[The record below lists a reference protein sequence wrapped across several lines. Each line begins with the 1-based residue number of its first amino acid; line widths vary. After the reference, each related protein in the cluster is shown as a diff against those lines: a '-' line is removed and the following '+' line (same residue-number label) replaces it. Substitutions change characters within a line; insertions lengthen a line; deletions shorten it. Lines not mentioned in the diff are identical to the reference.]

1 MRETDYQLEELEPR
15 ILLSADWNGVFEAEA
30 LDESVWEPAALEIE
44 ALDDDG
50 GAGESVSYR
59 PSGSSTA
66 SELGSL
72 LEPGAPTTEGQGVG
86 EEQ

>member
-1 MRETDYQLEELEPR
+1 MRGTDSYQLEELEPR

-50 GAGESVSYR
+50 GAI
-59 PSGSSTA
+59 A
-66 SELGSL
+66 
-72 LEPGAPTTEGQGVG
+72 
-86 EEQ
+86 